1 MKQDLTLHVGTKYDD
16 EGMKKLNNGLKNT
29 AKSVGS
35 ATQALGAV
43 SSELG

>member
-1 MKQDLTLHVGTKYDD
+1 MKQDLVLNIGTKFDS

-29 AKSVGS
+29 AKTVGS